1 MKLLIQ
7 QVAGQQIQKINK
19 MEKQVV
25 LEKVTLALEKI
36 RPYLIADGG
45 DVSLMSISDDLVVK
59 VKFSGAC
66 DGCPYSVM
74 TLKAGV
80 EEAIRK
86 ELPQV
91 KEVIAEACEE

>member
-1 MKLLIQ
+1 MENN
-7 QVAGQQIQKINK
+7 KIID
-19 MEKQVV
+19 
-25 LEKVTLALEKI
+25 KVNLALQKI
-36 RPYLIADGG
+36 RPYLQADGG
-45 DVSLMSISDDLVVK
+45 DVSLISISEDLVVT

-86 ELPQV
+86 ELPEV
-91 KEVIAEACEE
+91 KDVIAEG

>member
-1 MKLLIQ
+1 MGNTI
-7 QVAGQQIQKINK
+7 IIEKIN
-19 MEKQVV
+19 
-25 LEKVTLALEKI
+25 LALQKI
-36 RPYLIADGG
+36 RPYLNADGG
-45 DVSLMSISDDLVVK
+45 DVSLISVSEDLVVK

-86 ELPQV
+86 ELPEV
-91 KEVIAEACEE
+91 KEVIAEG

>member
-1 MKLLIQ
+1 MDKT
-7 QVAGQQIQKINK
+7 QIA
-19 MEKQVV
+19 
-25 LEKVTLALEKI
+25 EKVNIALAKI
-36 RPYLIADGG
+36 RPYLNADGG
-45 DVSLMSISDDLVVK
+45 DVSLTSISDDLVVK

-86 ELPQV
+86 ELPEV
-91 KEVIAEACEE
+91 KDVIAEG

>member
-1 MKLLIQ
+1 MDKNLIT
-7 QVAGQQIQKINK
+7 G
-19 MEKQVV
+19 
-25 LEKVTLALEKI
+25 KVNTALDKI
-36 RPYLIADGG
+36 RPYLNADGG
-45 DVSLMSISDDLVVK
+45 DVSLISISDDLVVK

-86 ELPQV
+86 ELPEI
-91 KEVIAEACEE
+91 KDVIAED

>member
-1 MKLLIQ
+1 MDKHGIT
-7 QVAGQQIQKINK
+7 QKVN
-19 MEKQVV
+19 
-25 LEKVTLALEKI
+25 LALEKI
-36 RPYLIADGG
+36 RPYLNADGG
-45 DVSLMSISDDLVVK
+45 DVSLVGISDDLVVK

-86 ELPQV
+86 ELPEV
-91 KEVIAEACEE
+91 KDVIAEA

>member
-1 MKLLIQ
+1 
-7 QVAGQQIQKINK
+7 
-19 MEKQVV
+19 MEKNIIA
-25 LEKVTLALEKI
+25 EKVKLALEKI
-36 RPYLIADGG
+36 RPYLNADGG
-45 DVSLMSISDDLVVK
+45 DVSLVDISDDLVVK

-86 ELPQV
+86 ELPEV
-91 KEVIAEACEE
+91 KEVIAEE

>member
-1 MKLLIQ
+1 MDNNHIT
-7 QVAGQQIQKINK
+7 
-19 MEKQVV
+19 
-25 LEKVTLALEKI
+25 EKVHLALDKI
-36 RPYLIADGG
+36 RPYLNADGG
-45 DVSLMSISDDLVVK
+45 DISLVNITDDLVVT

-86 ELPQV
+86 ELPEV
-91 KEVIAEACEE
+91 KDVIAEG

>member
-1 MKLLIQ
+1 
-7 QVAGQQIQKINK
+7 
-19 MEKQVV
+19 MEKKDII
-25 LEKVTLALEKI
+25 EKVNLALGKI
-36 RPYLIADGG
+36 RPYLNADGG
-45 DVSLMSISDDLVVK
+45 DVSLIEVSDDMVVK

-86 ELPQV
+86 ELPEV
-91 KEVIAEACEE
+91 KDVIAEA

>member
-1 MKLLIQ
+1 
-7 QVAGQQIQKINK
+7 
-19 MEKQVV
+19 MEKI
-25 LEKVTLALEKI
+25 KVIERVNLALEKI
-36 RPYLIADGG
+36 RPYLQSDGG
-45 DVSLMSISDDLVVK
+45 DVSLVDVSDDLVVK

-86 ELPQV
+86 ELPEV
-91 KEVIAEACEE
+91 KDVIAEA

>member
-1 MKLLIQ
+1 MDKK
-7 QVAGQQIQKINK
+7 QIT
-19 MEKQVV
+19 
-25 LEKVTLALEKI
+25 EKVNTALEKI
-36 RPYLIADGG
+36 RPYLNADGG
-45 DVSLMSISDDLVVK
+45 DVSLTSITDDLVVK

-86 ELPQV
+86 ELPEV
-91 KEVIAEACEE
+91 KDVIAEG

>member
-1 MKLLIQ
+1 
-7 QVAGQQIQKINK
+7 
-19 MEKQVV
+19 MENTNII
-25 LEKVTLALEKI
+25 EKVNLALQKI
-36 RPYLIADGG
+36 RPYLNADGG
-45 DVSLMSISDDLVVK
+45 DVSLISVSDDLIVK

-86 ELPQV
+86 ELPEV
-91 KEVIAEACEE
+91 KDVIAEG

>member
-1 MKLLIQ
+1 MENS
-7 QVAGQQIQKINK
+7 KIIDRING
-19 MEKQVV
+19 
-25 LEKVTLALEKI
+25 ALEKI
-36 RPYLIADGG
+36 RPYLNADGG
-45 DVSLMSISDDLVVK
+45 DVSLISVSDDMIVK

-86 ELPQV
+86 ELPEV
-91 KEVIAEACEE
+91 REVIAEA